1 MVVNLV
7 DRLKYFRDISNPCKI
22 GMISMANCANHVM
35 PRADPGE
42 LWKEQDS
49 AILL

>member
-1 MVVNLV
+1 MVVKLV

-22 GMISMANCANHVM
+22 GMISMANCANDVM
-35 PRADPGE
+35 PCADTGE